1 VRADFTR
8 EVGVHRAKEHTM
20 KSLEHNQPPDLEQQ
34 EGQPFVAPGFKEVEA
49 AFNLPGM
56 LWPSASI
63 S

>member
-1 VRADFTR
+1 
-8 EVGVHRAKEHTM
+8 M

-49 AFNLPGM
+49 AFNLPDT